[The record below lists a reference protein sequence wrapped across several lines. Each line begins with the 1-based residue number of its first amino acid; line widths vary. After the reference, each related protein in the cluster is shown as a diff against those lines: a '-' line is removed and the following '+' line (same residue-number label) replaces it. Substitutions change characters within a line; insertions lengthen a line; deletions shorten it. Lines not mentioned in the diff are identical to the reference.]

1 MEAFNKWNRNIK
13 SKNRRNEMFEIA
25 KNMKSDNKDLR
36 GSKYI
41 KFANGELV
49 VKENEVLDGETP

>member
-1 MEAFNKWNRNIK
+1 
-13 SKNRRNEMFEIA
+13 MFKIA

-41 KFANGELV
+41 KFANGQLI